1 MADEPT
7 VRAPGDHF
15 SDLARAYV
23 EFRPRYPAELFDW
36 LAAEAPARDA
46 AWDCA
51 TGNGQ
56 AALELAAR
64 FGRVEATDVSPTQLA
79 HAEPH
84 PRIRYRQA
92 PGEASGLESGSVD
105 LVTVAQA
112 VHWLDLPRF
121 YAEVGR
127 VARPGALLAIW
138 GYQLFSTGE
147 RWLDAEIERFF
158 AEIVGPYWPPGRELL
173 DQGYRGLGIPFPELD
188 PPPFEMRAEWTLA
201 GLTGFLS
208 SWSAVD
214 RFRKAR
220 GEDPVAP
227 FVATL
232 ASRWGEPDQS
242 RIVRWP
248 VVLRAARLGAR
259 APVSD

>member
-79 HAEPH
+79 EAEAH
-84 PRIRYRQA
+84 PRIHYRQA
-92 PGEASGLESGSVD
+92 PGEASGLAERSVD

-112 VHWLDLPRF
+112 AHWLDLPRF
-121 YAEVGR
+121 FDEVGR
-127 VARPGALLAIW
+127 VGRPGALLAIW
-138 GYQLFSTGE
+138 GYLLLQTGDE
-147 RWLDAEIERFF
+147 RLDAALHRFF
-158 AEIVGPYWPPGRELL
+158 AETVGPFWPPGRELL
-173 DQGYRGLGIPFPELD
+173 DARYRGFEF
-188 PPPFEMRAEWTLA
+188 PFEEIEAPAFTMTATWTLA
-201 GLTGFLS
+201 GLHGFLS

-214 RFRKAR
+214 RYRKTL
-220 GEDPVAP
+220 GVDPVPP
-227 FVATL
+227 FVAEVAL
-232 ASRWGEPDQS
+232 LWGDPAARRTIS
-242 RIVRWP
+242 WP
-248 VVLRAARLGAR
+248 VALRAARLPA
-259 APVSD
+259 